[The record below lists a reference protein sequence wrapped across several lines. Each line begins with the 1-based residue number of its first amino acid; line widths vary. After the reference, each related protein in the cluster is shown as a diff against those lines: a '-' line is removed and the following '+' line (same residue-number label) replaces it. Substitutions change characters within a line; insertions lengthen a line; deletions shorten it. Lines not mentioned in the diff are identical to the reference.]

1 VKKNRGKYIFLSIIG
16 VLFLV
21 VILNLG
27 KIKFMFNMLK
37 SYNDISSGK
46 YEDSADDSDS
56 LEPIENPL
64 LDIIDE
70 EDNGIAS
77 ANANDNKKEN
87 QSENKVTNN
96 KDDETKDN
104 VNSKSYINIVSNYNN
119 KLELLQKDY
128 EAKLDSITKLAYE
141 EYKSGNTSNAKLAN
155 KYLNKGS
162 RLEEECDANF
172 NEMIKKME
180 KELKDN
186 GHDTSVIKDLKE
198 YYASYKG
205 ARRSQLVGKA
215 KNHMN

>member
-1 VKKNRGKYIFLSIIG
+1 MKKNRGKYIFLSIIG

-104 VNSKSYINIVSNYNN
+104 VNAEMQRIFEEESN
-119 KLELLQKDY
+119 KL
-128 EAKLDSITKLAYE
+128 
-141 EYKSGNTSNAKLAN
+141 
-155 KYLNKGS
+155 
-162 RLEEECDANF
+162 
-172 NEMIKKME
+172 
-180 KELKDN
+180 
-186 GHDTSVIKDLKE
+186 
-198 YYASYKG
+198 
-205 ARRSQLVGKA
+205 
-215 KNHMN
+215 